1 MSTHEE
7 AAAMSS
13 DAPSPQTPTET
24 ARQRHAEADAEAA
37 DPVGCLEDI
46 PAGRR
51 TSGNMELLVIEAE
64 LAADGVDLD
73 NPAVPANEVFEDV
86 LEELERKDLDP
97 AWIVCREGWE

>member
-1 MSTHEE
+1 
-7 AAAMSS
+7 MSS

-24 ARQRHAEADAEAA
+24 ARERHEEAEANASDA

-73 NPAVPANEVFEDV
+73 NPAVPANEVFEDI
-86 LEELERKDLDP
+86 LEELERKDLEP
-97 AWIVCREGWE
+97 AWIVCREGLE